1 MKVTVDKVWHGAEI
15 KVQGRKVVNKSAYET
30 GLIVE
35 AQAKSLCAVNWGYLA
50 ASITTQA
57 PNEGTEP
64 GNPASFQGDT
74 PYGKPPSLSTE
85 DMKIKKPTDQN
96 EVLVGTPVFY
106 GPYVEFGT
114 MYADGQAF
122 LRPALDLAKGKV
134 LSILEE
140 NGKKYLRL
148 NE

>member
-15 KVQGRKVVNKSAYET
+15 KIQGRKVVNKSAYET

-35 AQAKSLCAVNWGYLA
+35 AQAKSLCPVDQGRLA
-50 ASITTQA
+50 ASITTQSVDM
-57 PNEGTEP
+57 GTKP
-64 GNPASFQGDT
+64 K
-74 PYGKPPSLSTE
+74 GKGAVETDL
-85 DMKIKKPTDQN
+85 IQKPTDPN
-96 EVLVGTPVFY
+96 EVLVGTPVEY
-106 GPYVEFGT
+106 SEYIEFGT
-114 MYADGQAF
+114 MYTDGQAF
-122 LRPALDLAKGKV
+122 LRPALDLAQGKV